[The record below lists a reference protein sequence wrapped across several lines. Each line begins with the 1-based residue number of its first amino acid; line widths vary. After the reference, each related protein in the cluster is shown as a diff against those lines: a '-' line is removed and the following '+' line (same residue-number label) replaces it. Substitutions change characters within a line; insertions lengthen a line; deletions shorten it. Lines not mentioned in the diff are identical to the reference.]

1 MKLGGVGCAAVA
13 VRFALSTGTHLGA
26 GSLSEV
32 NMPILRV
39 RGAAG
44 PGLSPNGPPSC
55 AGGLRVLYDKRAL
68 RDALDQERAAGRT
81 VGLVPTMGA
90 LHDGHRA
97 LIRGAAGECD
107 VVAVTV
113 FVNPLQ
119 FNRAEDL
126 ASYPRSLHGDVA
138 VARAAGA
145 GLVFAP
151 SGAEMYGDGTCARV
165 HVAGLADRLEGESRP
180 GHLDGVATVCT
191 KLFGIAGPCRAYFGE
206 KDFQQLALIRRLVH
220 DLDMPVEVVACPTV
234 RHDDGLAL
242 SSRNALLGDEERT
255 VAPGLHR
262 ALRVGARVV
271 AEGERVPERIAAAV
285 VAEISGEPGWY
296 LDRVDVVD
304 ADTLGPPD
312 PHTASIRIMA
322 AAYLGRVRLIDNLG
336 VDL

>member
-1 MKLGGVGCAAVA
+1 
-13 VRFALSTGTHLGA
+13 
-26 GSLSEV
+26 
-32 NMPILRV
+32 MPILRV

-44 PGLSPNGPPSC
+44 PGLSPDDPPGS
-55 AGGLRVLYDKRAL
+55 AGGLSVVYEKRAL
-68 RDALDQERAAGRT
+68 RDTLDQERAAGRT

-90 LHDGHRA
+90 LHDGHST

-119 FNRAEDL
+119 FDRAEDL
-126 ASYPRSLHGDVA
+126 AIYPRSLHDDVA

-151 SGAEMYGDGTCARV
+151 SGTEMYGDGPRARV
-165 HVAGLADRLEGESRP
+165 HVEGLADRVEGESRP

-191 KLFGIAGPCRAYFGE
+191 KLFAIAGPCRAYFGE
-206 KDFQQLALIRRLVH
+206 KDFQQLAVVRRLVH
-220 DLDMPVEVVACPTV
+220 DLDLPVEVVACPTV

-242 SSRNALLGDEERT
+242 SSRNALLGDEERA

-262 ALRVGARVV
+262 ALRIGARMV
-271 AEGERVPERIAAAV
+271 AEGERAPERIVAAV
-285 VAEISGEPGWY
+285 AAEISGQPGWN
-296 LDRVDVVD
+296 LDRIDVVD
-304 ADTLGPPD
+304 AETLGPPN
-312 PHTASIRIMA
+312 PQTASIRILA
-322 AAYLGRVRLIDNLG
+322 AAYLGRARLIDNLG